1 MRRISWVLAIVLSC
15 ALFLAGCGQKDAT
28 SVVKDLDQK
37 MSKLES
43 YAGIGTMTL
52 YSGQQPLEYQ
62 VEVWYQNPSYYR
74 IELKNAKKD
83 VTQIVLRNDE
93 GVFVLTPSLKKSF
106 RFQSD
111 WPDNQGQVYLYQT
124 LIHSILA
131 DKAPQFTTEGDSFV
145 FEVAANYQ
153 TDSLVR
159 QKIWLDQQSYAP
171 KQVQVTD
178 AESRVVVEMKF
189 KQFDFSKKFEK
200 DAFDMQRNMTASANI
215 DPQPQAETDEQS
227 DAASATKDSSS
238 APASAGVSAET
249 PAVDGEAKTSTN
261 AVDGST
267 STETPANTD
276 ANGNTVETP
285 ANKATNGA
293 ADPQTNAATNESK
306 DTPAN
311 TATDGAA
318 TTPAPTSTE
327 AVDHKAH
334 DAKAPKTT
342 PTGNTAGNE
351 QAPATGEQPNTDD
364 SGGQDQGGPL
374 GPFGFIEPT
383 YAPTGVEL
391 GERVELPD
399 SKSHAVMLRYEGTYT
414 YSIMEE
420 RPEDVEVGIGY
431 SEGVNLGFTVA
442 HLVGD
447 EQKSMTWLYDGIKY
461 RITSGDLPL
470 TEMIKIAQSMVDQPG
485 K

>member
-1 MRRISWVLAIVLSC
+1 MRRILWVLAIVLSC

-83 VTQIVLRNDE
+83 VSQIVLRNDE

-131 DKAPQFTTEGDSFV
+131 DKAPQFTEEGDSFV

-215 DPQPQAETDEQS
+215 DPQPQAQTKQPADS
-227 DAASATKDSSS
+227 AVSATDSSS
-238 APASAGVSAET
+238 APASTGVATET
-249 PAVDGEAKTSTN
+249 PAVDGEAKTTTNST
-261 AVDGST
+261 DGST
-267 STETPANTD
+267 EP
-276 ANGNTVETP
+276 
-285 ANKATNGA
+285 ATNDATKGTTEA
-293 ADPQTNAATNESK
+293 PTNTATKGSN
-306 DTPAN
+306 DTPAH
-311 TATDGAA
+311 TAPDGAA

-327 AVDHKAH
+327 AVDHNNH
-334 DAKAPKTT
+334 DAKAPETA
-342 PTGNTAGNE
+342 PTGKTAGNE
-351 QAPATGEQPNTDD
+351 QVPAVDDQPNTDD
-364 SGGQDQGGPL
+364 SGGQDEGSPL
-374 GPFGFIEPT
+374 GPFGFIEPSYT
-383 YAPTGVEL
+383 PTGVEL

-399 SKSHAVMLRYEGTYT
+399 SKSHAVMMRYTGTYT

-442 HLVGD
+442 HLIGE

-470 TEMIKIAQSMVDQPG
+470 TEMIKIAQSMVDQSG

>member
-131 DKAPQFTTEGDSFV
+131 DKAPQFTKDGDNFV

-215 DPQPQAETDEQS
+215 DPQPQAQNEQS
-227 DAASATKDSSS
+227 SDAKATTTDPSS
-238 APASAGVSAET
+238 APASAGAVTETPAADGDAKTPENTAVDGSYKASANTDTNSNTETPVDAVNNGNDNSAET
-249 PAVDGEAKTSTN
+249 PAN
-261 AVDGST
+261 
-267 STETPANTD
+267 N
-276 ANGNTVETP
+276 
-285 ANKATNGA
+285 A
-293 ADPQTNAATNESK
+293 ADGAEQT
-306 DTPAN
+306 P
-311 TATDGAA
+311 AA
-318 TTPAPTSTE
+318 TTSE
-327 AVDHKAH
+327 ASDHKSHESKSPETA
-334 DAKAPKTT
+334 

-351 QAPATGEQPNTDD
+351 QAPAAGEQPNTDD

-391 GERVELPD
+391 GERVELPN
-399 SKSHAVMLRYEGTYT
+399 SQSHAVMLRYEGTYT

-442 HLVGD
+442 HLVGE